1 LCIIV
6 IVVGKSFQPVVL
18 HESRLMALLFIKAGC
33 KDKRLIVLFLK
44 STEETVLKLTW
55 PLIML
60 VPT

>member
-18 HESRLMALLFIKAGC
+18 HESGLMALLSVKAGGE
-33 KDKRLIVLFLK
+33 DRRLIILFLK
-44 STEETVLKLTW
+44 STEETELKLTW